1 MAQAY
6 PTQNFWEP
14 QMQDMQKQLDSQ
26 RAAQQAQ
33 YRQTMLQ
40 PQYGMD
46 SHSGTRYPGMMAQM
60 YRTQPQPQAPQSP
73 VAAIPQPTP
82 TTSSI
87 YQREM
92 ATGGYGGQAPQAPN
106 GLAAILANLFG
117 FMNNGGAR

>member
-14 QMQDMQKQLDSQ
+14 QMQDMQQQLSNQ
-26 RAAQQAQ
+26 QAAQQAQ
-33 YRQTMLQ
+33 HRQTMLQ

-60 YRTQPQPQAPQSP
+60 YRAPQAAPQSVVP
-73 VAAIPQPTP
+73 NVPQPTP
-82 TTSSI
+82 TTSA

-92 ATGGYGGQAPQAPN
+92 ATQGGVSGNPQAPN

-117 FMNNGGAR
+117 FMNGGQR